1 MHEEWKREEG
11 ECRIV
16 NRERREEME
25 SGKSWKRKNGQYNMK
40 TKEWRMKNGM
50 EHINMRLSANL

>member
-1 MHEEWKREEG
+1 
-11 ECRIV
+11 
-16 NRERREEME
+16 ME

-50 EHINMRLSANL
+50 EHINMRLSATL

>member
-1 MHEEWKREEG
+1 MENGERINKDLHEEWKREEG

-25 SGKSWKRKNGQYNMK
+25 SGKSWKRKNGQYNIK
-40 TKEWRMKNGM
+40 KRNG
-50 EHINMRLSANL
+50 E

>member
-1 MHEEWKREEG
+1 M
-11 ECRIV
+11 